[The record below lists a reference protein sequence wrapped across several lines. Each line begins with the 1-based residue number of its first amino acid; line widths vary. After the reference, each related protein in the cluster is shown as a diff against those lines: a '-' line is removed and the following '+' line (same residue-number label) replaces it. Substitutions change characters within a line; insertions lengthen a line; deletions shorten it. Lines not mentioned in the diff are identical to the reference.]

1 LVVPAGNGED
11 VMAVQ
16 QAKASFVAN
25 SAVVAAA
32 SIISPMTDT
41 VVDLATAQTVPPGAA
56 APPGHPTAR
65 LSRQFNLVFVS
76 VLAITVAAGLL
87 QIVLAAYW
95 TAPTP
100 NQQAAYEAMSFAWKA
115 GFGAIV
121 GLLGGKVT

>member
-1 LVVPAGNGED
+1 
-11 VMAVQ
+11 MAVH

-32 SIISPMTDT
+32 SVISPTTDT
-41 VVDLATAQTVPPGAA
+41 VVDLTTAKTVPPSVA
-56 APPGHPTAR
+56 APPGHPLAR
-65 LSRQFNLVFVS
+65 VSPQFKLVFVS
-76 VLAITVAAGLL
+76 VLAITVAAGVL

-100 NQQAAYEAMSFAWKA
+100 NQQAAYEAMSFAWKI
-115 GFGAIV
+115 GFGTII